1 MVHLIES
8 GRTYAR
14 IRASWRVVQRACWDP
29 RKRYSSKC
37 YLTLTGHGN
46 LLVGGCKGYM
56 KSNNGIWVIQG
67 YAADGSDV
75 KEALAAMKVSW
86 AENEAQK
93 RQPLAA

>member
-14 IRASWRVVQRACWDP
+14 IRASWRVVQRACWDQD
-29 RKRYSSKC
+29 KRYSQKC
-37 YLTLTGHGN
+37 HLLLNGDAN

-56 KSNNGIWVIQG
+56 KSNNGIWTIQG

-75 KEALAAMKVSW
+75 KQALAQMKVSW
-86 AENEAQK
+86 ADNEALK
-93 RQPLAA
+93 TQPLAA